1 MTGLEISPGAWLIV
15 TVAGV
20 ALGLDGISV
29 LQSMASR
36 PIVAATLGGL
46 LFGNPSAGF
55 LAGAWLE
62 VVSSR
67 HPPFG
72 AARYPE
78 TGPAGLIVG
87 AAYALSETGS
97 VIALLAATIAGWTIG
112 WIGTHSIK
120 RLRLANERAVGTPAA
135 FGGDPSELARR
146 HRRAIR
152 LDGVRAGVITGALF
166 VPTALA
172 VRWLESWP
180 PGGAGGAWSAS
191 GAAVGLAAL
200 CGVGARVLGG
210 RRTVWPLFV
219 AGAVVAAVFV
229 WLVP

>member
-1 MTGLEISPGAWLIV
+1 MTGLEITPGAWLIV
-15 TVAGV
+15 TLAGA
-20 ALGLDGISV
+20 ALGLDGIS
-29 LQSMASR
+29 LGQSMASR
-36 PIVAATLGGL
+36 PIVAATLGGM
-46 LFGNPSAGF
+46 LFGDPAAGL

-87 AAYALSETGS
+87 SAYALSDTGS
-97 VIALLAATIAGWTIG
+97 VLALVAATIAGWTIG

-120 RLRLANERAVGTPAA
+120 RLRAANERAVGSPAA
-135 FGGDPSELARR
+135 FGGDPAELGRR

-152 LDGVRAGVITGALF
+152 LDAARAAIISGSLF
-166 VPTALA
+166 VPTVLA

-180 PGGAGGAWSAS
+180 PGPAGGEWSTMVALVS
-191 GAAVGLAAL
+191 LAGL

-210 RRTVWPLFV
+210 RREGWPPFV
-219 AGAVVAAVFV
+219 AGAVAALFLV
-229 WLVP
+229 WLIP